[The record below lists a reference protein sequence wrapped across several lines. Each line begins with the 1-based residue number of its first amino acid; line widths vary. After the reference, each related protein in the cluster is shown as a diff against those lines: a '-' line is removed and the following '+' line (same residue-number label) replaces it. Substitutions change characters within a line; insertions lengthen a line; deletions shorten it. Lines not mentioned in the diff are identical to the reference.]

1 MTNLTFLFDTSEIA
15 SGPSPLFW
23 PFMLAGLLVFYFF
36 IIRPQQKEQKK
47 QKSFTEELKKGSKVI
62 TIGGMHGTITDLEE
76 LQATVLIAPKTVVTI
91 QRSSISLEL
100 TQAVYGAESNEKDKS
115 KAKAKV

>member
-1 MTNLTFLFDTSEIA
+1 
-15 SGPSPLFW
+15 
-23 PFMLAGLLVFYFF
+23 
-36 IIRPQQKEQKK
+36 
-47 QKSFTEELKKGSKVI
+47 
-62 TIGGMHGTITDLEE
+62 MHGTITDLEE

-100 TQAVYGAESNEKDKS
+100 TQAVYGAESNDKDKS